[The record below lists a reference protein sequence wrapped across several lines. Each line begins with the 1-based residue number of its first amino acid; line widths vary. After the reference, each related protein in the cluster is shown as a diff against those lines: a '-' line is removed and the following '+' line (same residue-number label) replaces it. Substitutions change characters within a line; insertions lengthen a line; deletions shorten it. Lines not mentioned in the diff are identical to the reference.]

1 MRNMKVIRLLLLFC
15 LPLLVGCSQVQER
28 SVSDKDSEPLLVF
41 LVRHGEKVDQSRDPE
56 LSPAGYV
63 RAATLAHSLQN
74 SQIQHVHSTDF
85 IRTRKTAEPAAA
97 IHGLELE
104 IYDPSDLKSF
114 AEELLEKGGRHL
126 VVGHSNTTPRMV
138 ELLGGESGEEIHE
151 PDEYDRLYLLTIDGR
166 GEVNTILL
174 RYGAPSSFPSRI
186 SASSRDVPHISSSA
200 LKLLQTVGLAG

>member
-1 MRNMKVIRLLLLFC
+1 MRTTKVIGLLLLFC
-15 LPLLVGCSQVQER
+15 LPLLAGCSQVQER
-28 SVSDKDSEPLLVF
+28 SASDSKSEPLQVF

-74 SQIQHVHSTDF
+74 GQIQHVHSTDF

-97 IHGLELE
+97 IHGLKVE

-114 AEELLEKGGRHL
+114 AKELLQKGGRHL

-151 PDEYDRLYLLTIDGR
+151 PDEYDRLYLVTIDGC

-174 RYGAPSSFPSRI
+174 RYGAAF
-186 SASSRDVPHISSSA
+186 
-200 LKLLQTVGLAG
+200 

>member
-1 MRNMKVIRLLLLFC
+1 MRNMKEIRLLLFFC
-15 LPLLVGCSQVQER
+15 LPLLAACSQVQER
-28 SVSDKDSEPLLVF
+28 SLSESNSEPLLVF

-74 SQIQHVHSTDF
+74 GHIQHVHSTDF

-97 IHGLELE
+97 IHGLQLE

-114 AEELLEKGGRHL
+114 AEELLREGGRHL

-174 RYGAPSSFPSRI
+174 RYGAPF
-186 SASSRDVPHISSSA
+186 
-200 LKLLQTVGLAG
+200 

>member
-1 MRNMKVIRLLLLFC
+1 MRTTKVIGLLLLFC
-15 LPLLVGCSQVQER
+15 VPLLAGGSQVQER
-28 SVSDKDSEPLLVF
+28 SASDSKSEPLQVF

-56 LSPAGYV
+56 LSPAGYI

-74 SQIQHVHSTDF
+74 GQIQHVHSTDF

-114 AEELLEKGGRHL
+114 AEELLQKGGRHL

-138 ELLGGESGEEIHE
+138 ELLGGESGEEIYE
-151 PDEYDRLYLLTIDGR
+151 PDEYDRLYLVTIDGS

-174 RYGAPSSFPSRI
+174 RYGAAF
-186 SASSRDVPHISSSA
+186 
-200 LKLLQTVGLAG
+200 

>member
-1 MRNMKVIRLLLLFC
+1 MRKMNVIKLLLLFC
-15 LPLLVGCSQVQER
+15 LPLLVGCSQLKER
-28 SVSDKDSEPLLVF
+28 SVPDKDSEALLVF

-114 AEELLEKGGRHL
+114 AEQLLQKGGRHL

-151 PDEYDRLYLLTIDGR
+151 SDEYDRLYLLTIDG
-166 GEVNTILL
+166 GGTVSTILL
-174 RYGAPSSFPSRI
+174 RYGAAF
-186 SASSRDVPHISSSA
+186 
-200 LKLLQTVGLAG
+200 

>member
-1 MRNMKVIRLLLLFC
+1 MRNVNYNRWFLLFC
-15 LPLLVGCSQVQER
+15 ISLLVGCSQVQER
-28 SVSDKDSEPLLVF
+28 SIAGNNPEPLVVF

-56 LSPAGYV
+56 LSPAGYI

-74 SQIQHVHSTDF
+74 GQIQHVHSTDF

-97 IHGLELE
+97 IHGLKVE

-114 AEELLEKGGRHL
+114 AKELLQKGGRHL

-151 PDEYDRLYLLTIDGR
+151 PDEYDRLYLVTIDGC

-174 RYGAPSSFPSRI
+174 RYGAAF
-186 SASSRDVPHISSSA
+186 
-200 LKLLQTVGLAG
+200 